1 MSNTLKWHG
10 TSYNIGLGE
19 VGGEPP
25 LALGKSPSGSSPNR
39 KPLGEM
45 RRSV

>member
-1 MSNTLKWHG
+1 MSNTLKWHD
-10 TSYNIGLGE
+10 TSYNISLGA

-25 LALGKSPSGSSPNR
+25 SDFGKSPSGSSPNR